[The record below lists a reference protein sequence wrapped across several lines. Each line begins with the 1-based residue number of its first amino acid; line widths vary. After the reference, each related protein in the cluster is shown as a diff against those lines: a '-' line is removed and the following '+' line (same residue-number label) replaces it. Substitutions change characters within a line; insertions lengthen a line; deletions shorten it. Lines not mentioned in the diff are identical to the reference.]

1 MRIKNKQHLWDRIDK
16 LRTKRGISLNKLA
29 RMVGVSV
36 AVLSMY
42 GSGKRVLHW
51 DILFNCAKALEIKIQ
66 IDATI
71 P

>member
-1 MRIKNKQHLWDRIDK
+1 MKIKNKQHLWDRIDK
-16 LRTKRGISLNKLA
+16 LRTKRGLSLRKLA
-29 RMVGVSV
+29 KLVEVSP
-36 AVLSMY
+36 AVISMY

-51 DILFNCAKALEIKIQ
+51 DILFKCAKALEIKIQ